1 MDGENRKKNRQK
13 IKMKYQNIPYYRRV
27 SKVFVISSSLLVV
40 TSEQVYNSITFKL
53 DDQKKKKKKKKIG
66 ALIFKILKR
75 TRPKRASEKS
85 YK

>member
-1 MDGENRKKNRQK
+1 MDGENRKENRQK

-53 DDQKKKKKKKKIG
+53 DD
-66 ALIFKILKR
+66 
-75 TRPKRASEKS
+75 
-85 YK
+85 